1 MIFKNIDFHNVSEIT
16 KDGDGSYVLRRFPLS
31 VEEKMELG
39 QKANKA
45 SSGVELRFKMKS
57 PTVTV
62 KLKFPAEP
70 EATTHLYLF
79 RGSVVGRWE
88 EYLHYLR
95 GGETKE
101 IVIKKHEVP
110 HRLKEVTVSAN
121 YPYSE
126 EVIRLVFNRAP
137 IRFIGIEGEVEPPS
151 IDNLPKRRYLAYGSS
166 ITHGS
171 QAFGAPEIYVS
182 RVAKYFGA
190 DPLNK
195 GLAGSCRLE
204 KAVADEI
211 GEMGRRGEWDFATF
225 CLGINA
231 LNLPAEEF
239 RLRVR
244 YMLETISSKNKEKEI
259 FVISPVYSE
268 NDMVGDSQISDF
280 RRIIEEE
287 TIKLS
292 LPKLHY
298 VNGLA
303 LLGSPRGLSAD
314 LVHPSQD
321 GADEIA
327 SNLIKVMK
335 KYVL

>member
-110 HRLKEVTVSAN
+110 HRLKEVTGSAN

-137 IRFIGIEGEVEPPS
+137 IRFVGIEGEVEPPS

-171 QAFGAPEIYVS
+171 MAIGMTENFVS
-182 RVAKYFGA
+182 RVGA
-190 DPLNK
+190 HFRADVRNL
-195 GLAGSCRLE
+195 GLAGACLLE
-204 KAVADEI
+204 SAVADEI
-211 GEMGRRGEWDFATF
+211 AEMGMRGEWDFATL
-225 CLGINA
+225 CLGIN
-231 LNLPAEEF
+231 
-239 RLRVR
+239 RLRTPREEIRALVD
-244 YMLETISSKNKEKEI
+244 YMIGTIAGKNPTKHI
-259 FVISPVYSE
+259 FCISPMYS
-268 NDMVGDSQISDF
+268 NTDFCGDVLADIWREEI
-280 RRIIEEE
+280 RR
-287 TIKLS
+287 S
-292 LPKLHY
+292 VRRYGSPYVHY
-298 VNGLA
+298 VSGISLI
-303 LLGSPRGLSAD
+303 GRMDGLSGD
-314 LVHPSQD
+314 LVHPSPD
-321 GADEIA
+321 GVRMISERLVRIMRRF
-327 SNLIKVMK
+327 IK
-335 KYVL
+335 